1 MPVDIHPMYGG
12 SLISSQGLAAGGGKK
27 SSQVAENN
35 QDSMPLTFVSE
46 VKRQEN
52 FTPMSLNQ
60 SFGSASNPIP
70 EAHFLRGSHD
80 IWTGNNDR

>member
-1 MPVDIHPMYGG
+1 MYGG
-12 SLISSQGLAAGGGKK
+12 SLINSQGLAAGGGKK

-60 SFGSASNPIP
+60 SFGSASNPLP
-70 EAHFLRGSHD
+70 EAHILRGSYD
-80 IWTGNNDR
+80 VWTGNIDR